1 MRGQCA
7 YRGKQCTCPTKCNRL
22 LAGSAPKPRKPERCS
37 VVVQASG
44 SLPRSCRGGLKR
56 SCETHCDGLHEL
68 FYAHISERQPHHQ
81 FGCHELHDSYAAG
94 WPLGP
99 AYFFGE
105 NLILCFRF
113 ALFWT
118 QKGEEAHR
126 DSAVSRFGIYQMR
139 FPNCVDLH
147 IEK

>member
-7 YRGKQCTCPTKCNRL
+7 YRGKQCICPTKCNRL

-37 VVVQASG
+37 VDVQASG

-56 SCETHCDGLHEL
+56 SCESHCDGLHEL

-99 AYFFGE
+99 AYFYWRKSDFVFP
-105 NLILCFRF
+105 LCLVLDTEGRRGSQGFCCQPLRH
-113 ALFWT
+113 LSN
-118 QKGEEAHR
+118 E
-126 DSAVSRFGIYQMR
+126 VSKLR
-139 FPNCVDLH
+139 
-147 IEK
+147 

>member
-1 MRGQCA
+1 MLIFQKDSLIISLGA
-7 YRGKQCTCPTKCNRL
+7 MNFTILMLP
-22 LAGSAPKPRKPERCS
+22 AGR
-37 VVVQASG
+37 SG
-44 SLPRSCRGGLKR
+44 R
-56 SCETHCDGLHEL
+56 
-68 FYAHISERQPHHQ
+68 HI
-81 FGCHELHDSYAAG
+81 FI
-94 WPLGP
+94 
-99 AYFFGE
+99 GE